1 MHFPRWYARWN
12 RFATNKLVR
21 LWAGWVPGM
30 GLLRHTG
37 RRSGRLFRTPL
48 NVFPTGS
55 GFAVLLPYGPKETEW
70 LKNVEAAGETTLQRY
85 GRARRVSRPQVLPR
99 LEAAPEV
106 VPRWRFIFARAP
118 FADALLL
125 HAD

>member
-1 MHFPRWYARWN
+1 MHFPRWYAKWN

-37 RRSGRLFRTPL
+37 RKSGRQFRTPL
-48 NVFPTGS
+48 NVFPTDS

-70 LKNVEAAGETTLQRY
+70 LKNVEAAGEATLEHY
-85 GRARRVSRPQVLPR
+85 GRTRRVSRPRVLSR

-106 VPRWRFIFARAP
+106 APRWRFIFARAP

-125 HAD
+125 NTD